1 MISLI
6 SFGQQ
11 IYQIRADSVRIYNV
25 CDTAELILENRTQG
39 VSGFLFNKGHGRTE
53 FRKVR
58 LEKIDGSRIAIS
70 GQDTLDLSTL
80 PGLAGVD
87 TIYRSGENIIYTK
100 YGQSYTIPVPSGN
113 SASYIQNQSAVAQS
127 GSNFW
132 ISNVGTMGRLKT
144 TSSIGAG
151 HWDLYTGAA
160 PVNTN
165 IRWTFLLNNAESG
178 SNTGGDLSIQRY
190 ADNNGGL
197 MSTPLQINRATGV
210 VTLSNGFR
218 AANESGITGTGAGV
232 NNTSVL
238 TFYDNSNSTRLG
250 YVGKAN
256 NTNGDIYLV
265 NNVAG
270 VSLLP
275 TNGVVTMANSTSNL
289 LTFGGVGLGAPT
301 FTTRS
306 PGTKIALKENLTAA
320 NADYAL
326 GTDTGNMWLSV
337 PQAIA
342 ANGFKWYAGTTLLSR
357 IDGTGV
363 QEWNNMGRFKG
374 YIPGGTGAGA
384 EVYFG
389 AGSAYLTGF
398 DRTNGVYTP
407 IVLQGGT
414 TAAGKTFTIDGTGFK
429 LWPLPNIGLL
439 GTDANGY
446 LTDKS
451 AAFAPATIP
460 LSIVLTNG
468 NQANNSITLGNTG
481 QTNFNSFI
489 AKRMVSSTDY
499 TASFGVGA
507 NASAVLQISDGTNVR
522 YLATRASQSFPEYSP
537 DGGTT
542 LQQVWTSTT
551 HVAGQPFSL
560 NFTGAVVPAAITSNG
575 SGHITTITSRTLTAT
590 DIAAAPATGS
600 ANYVQNQSAAAQSA
614 NYFIT
619 GSASSSV
626 IKTNATTASGDW
638 FFYKGGSATLAN
650 TDLRWVI
657 AKSGNETG
665 SNTGSDFVIK
675 NNTDAGAQ
683 IGTPLTI
690 ARANGEI
697 ILGTINN
704 EATNIDKFLVSNNG
718 AIRYRTGAQLLS
730 DIGAAPAT
738 GSTNFIQ
745 NQSTVIQ
752 PSSNFW
758 ISGAAAAN
766 RFAGYAPVASTTGDF
781 MMFEGASV
789 AGANLRWRFIRANA
803 EGTGNTG
810 NDLLLQAA
818 DNSGQLLSSPISVK
832 RSTGM
837 VTMTGGMNAANGSG
851 IMGNSAV
858 VGSNTSVLEYNL
870 SDNTTRTG
878 YSGTVSGDAYLVSE
892 NNNVHLR
899 SGAAN
904 ASQLVLSPTSLSVT
918 TGQISLANGTSNW
931 VNFNGTGVGA
941 PAFTTRSAGTKLIM
955 NGNVSATAVDCAL
968 GVEGTVS
975 APSLWYSV
983 PQNNNA
989 YGFKWYGGTTQ
1000 IAKLDGTGAL
1010 DLAGQGRFKGWYT
1023 ANGDG
1028 PAAEVGYSGGNAY
1041 ISGFNRTTSAYIPLI
1056 LQGGSNA
1063 TPNVFRI
1070 DNGGYQFTNLT
1081 AATSVGTDAS
1091 GYLINTSA
1099 NFATATHTHTLTLT
1113 GAVTG
1118 TGPLT
1123 GSIATTLTA
1132 FDAAK
1137 ITTGTIAVARLGTG
1151 TASNTTFLRGDG
1163 TWQTVST
1170 AIPTL
1175 QSVTTAGAATSVA
1188 ITSTNTITSTGFY
1201 QSSLRSLKQNIYDYT
1216 RNATDIIN
1224 HIKIREFQYKSNPGQ
1239 QVVGIIADD
1248 EPEIISGKNHDR
1260 FDMMNAV
1267 GLLLKSVQEL
1277 SQQNENIKQTSEQLQ
1292 TENDN
1297 LKKQLQSL
1305 AERMENLERKS
1316 SK

>member
-1 MISLI
+1 MKYFVLICTWLMISQI

-39 VSGFLFNKGHGRTE
+39 VSGFLFNKGRGRTE

-58 LEKIDGSRIAIS
+58 LEKIGNSQIAIS

-87 TIYRSGENIIYTK
+87 TIYRSGDNIVYK
-100 YGQSYTIPVPSGN
+100 KNGQQYSIATPAGTSN
-113 SASYIQNQSAVAQS
+113 SYIQNQTAAAQS
-127 GSNFW
+127 NSSFW
-132 ISNVGTMGRLKT
+132 INNAGIMKSLKT
-144 TSSIGAG
+144 TASIGAG
-151 HWDLYTGAA
+151 QWDLYTGAA

-197 MSTPLQINRATGV
+197 MSIPLQINRATGIV
-210 VTLSNGFR
+210 ALNNGFR
-218 AANESGITGTGAGV
+218 AANQSGITGTGTG
-232 NNTSVL
+232 NNSVSIL
-238 TFYDNSNSTRLG
+238 SFYENNGSTQVG
-250 YVGKAN
+250 YVGKASTG
-256 NTNGDIYLV
+256 NTDIYLTG
-265 NNVAG
+265 NMTGVA
-270 VSLLP
+270 LLP
-275 TNGVVTMANSTSNL
+275 ANGIVTMANSTSNL

-306 PGTKIALKENLTAA
+306 PGTKITLKDNLTAI
-320 NADYAL
+320 NTDYAL
-326 GTDTGNMWLSV
+326 GTETDNMWLSV
-337 PQAIA
+337 PQASA

-357 IDGTGV
+357 MDGTGV

-374 YIPGGTGAGA
+374 YVPGGSGAGA
-384 EVYFG
+384 EIYYG
-389 AGSAYLTGF
+389 AGFAYLTGF

-407 IVLQGGT
+407 VVLQGGT
-414 TAAGKTFTIDGTGFK
+414 TTAGKTFTIDGTGFK

-451 AAFAPATIP
+451 AAFAPATG
-460 LSIVLTNG
+460 SI
-468 NQANNSITLGNTG
+468 S
-481 QTNFNSFI
+481 
-489 AKRMVSSTDY
+489 Y
-499 TASFGVGA
+499 
-507 NASAVLQISDGTNVR
+507 
-522 YLATRASQSFPEYSP
+522 
-537 DGGTT
+537 
-542 LQQVWTSTT
+542 
-551 HVAGQPFSL
+551 
-560 NFTGAVVPAAITSNG
+560 
-575 SGHITTITSRTLTAT
+575 
-590 DIAAAPATGS
+590 
-600 ANYVQNQSAAAQSA
+600 
-614 NYFIT
+614 
-619 GSASSSV
+619 
-626 IKTNATTASGDW
+626 
-638 FFYKGGSATLAN
+638 
-650 TDLRWVI
+650 
-657 AKSGNETG
+657 
-665 SNTGSDFVIK
+665 
-675 NNTDAGAQ
+675 
-683 IGTPLTI
+683 
-690 ARANGEI
+690 
-697 ILGTINN
+697 
-704 EATNIDKFLVSNNG
+704 
-718 AIRYRTGAQLLS
+718 
-730 DIGAAPAT
+730 
-738 GSTNFIQ
+738 IQ
-745 NQSTVIQ
+745 NQNAVIQ
-752 PSSNFW
+752 SSSNFW

-766 RFAGYAPVASTTGDF
+766 RFAAYAPVASTSGDF
-781 MMFEGASV
+781 MMFEGNSA
-789 AGANLRWRFIRANA
+789 AGANLRWRFIRASA

-818 DNSGQLLSSPISVK
+818 DNNGQLLSSPIIVK

-837 VTMTGGMNAANGSG
+837 VTMSGGINAANGSG
-851 IMGNSAV
+851 IMGNNTV
-858 VGSNTSVLEYNL
+858 VGSNTSILEYNL
-870 SDNTTRTG
+870 SDNITRTG
-878 YSGTVSGDAYLVSE
+878 YSGTILGDAYLVSE

-899 SGAAN
+899 SGAVN
-904 ASQLVLSPTSLSVT
+904 ASQLVLSPTSLTVT

-941 PAFTTRSAGTKLIM
+941 PTFLPRSTGTKLIM

-1000 IAKLDGTGAL
+1000 IARLDGTGAL

-1023 ANGDG
+1023 TNGDG

-1041 ISGFNRTTSAYIPLI
+1041 ISGFNRTTNAYIPLI

-1081 AATSVGTDAS
+1081 AATSLGTDAS

-1137 ITTGTIAVARLGTG
+1137 ITTGTIAAARLGTG
-1151 TASNTTFLRGDG
+1151 TASSTTFLRGDG
-1163 TWQTVST
+1163 TWQIVST
-1170 AIPTL
+1170 ATPTL

-1248 EPEIISGKNHDR
+1248 EPEIISGRNHDR

-1277 SQQNENIKQTSEQLQ
+1277 SQQNENIKQTTEQLQ
-1292 TENDN
+1292 TENDH

-1305 AERMENLERKS
+1305 AERMENLEKKS